1 MQIND
6 ETVAI
11 CMATYNGSKY
21 LKEQIES
28 IIGQSYKD
36 WILFVRDDG
45 SSDDTIS
52 ILKQY
57 CSYYPEKIVMI
68 KDKSIKGG
76 SSKKNFAAIL
86 DYVSGN
92 YDFNYFMFSDQDD
105 VWLPEKIQI
114 CLERIR
120 QCEQNGNEPILIHSD
135 LKVVDERLNILGE
148 SFISYRSL
156 DVEKKDLNHLLVQ
169 NNVTGC
175 TMFWNKAL
183 NSKISLTDDN
193 IAMHDWWIAL
203 VAATFGQIVFESQ
216 PTILYR
222 QHSDNVV
229 GATKVNSVGFILN
242 RLMGNNHVKKT
253 LKMSFDQA
261 EDFEKKYHNELS
273 DEEKKILNDF
283 IHIRNC
289 TKVKRIIL
297 AVQGH
302 YLKQG
307 LVQIIGEL
315 MYI

>member
-6 ETVAI
+6 GTVAI

-28 IIGQSYKD
+28 IIGQSYKE

-45 SSDDTIS
+45 SRDDTVS
-52 ILKQY
+52 ILKRY
-57 CSYYPEKIVMI
+57 CSYYPEKIIMI
-68 KDKSIKGG
+68 EDKSIKGG

-86 DYVSGN
+86 DFVSKN

-148 SFISYRSL
+148 SFISYRAL

-183 NSKISLTDDN
+183 NSKILLTDDN

-229 GATKVNSVGFILN
+229 GATKVNSIGFILN

-253 LKMSFDQA
+253 LRMSFEQA

-273 DEEKKILNDF
+273 DEKKKILNDF